1 MPDQGRL
8 IFKAFRIALLVA
20 FTGIAGACDSP
31 SASAAESC
39 PKRPS
44 DENVLQALS
53 EARAATTTKTPAK
66 IIWGVTRET
75 CSKYMVL
82 YGDGKHM
89 QTPAQLFAFDDG
101 RWGVFITFGM
111 GGSSLA
117 YVETKSSANRP
128 LPTAPAGKDTVYSPR
143 KETN

>member
-1 MPDQGRL
+1 MREQPQVG
-8 IFKAFRIALLVA
+8 KALRIVLLVA
-20 FTGIAGACDSP
+20 LSGIASACDNP
-31 SASAAESC
+31 SASAAENC

-44 DENVLQALS
+44 DENVLRALS
-53 EARAATTTKTPAK
+53 EARAATNSKTPAK

-82 YGDGKHM
+82 YGDAKHL
-89 QTPAQLFAFDDG
+89 QTPAHLLAFDDG
-101 RWGVFITFGM
+101 RWGIFITFGM

-117 YVETKSSANRP
+117 HVETQSSANRP

-143 KETN
+143 KEAN

>member
-44 DENVLQALS
+44 DENVLKALS
-53 EARAATTTKTPAK
+53 EARAATTTKAPAK

-82 YGDGKHM
+82 YGDGKHL
-89 QTPAQLFAFDDG
+89 QTPAQLLAFDDG
-101 RWGVFITFGM
+101 RWGVFITYGM
-111 GGSSLA
+111 GGTSLA
-117 YVETKSSANRP
+117 YVEMRSTADQGIP
-128 LPTAPAGKDTVYSPR
+128 VAPAGKDTVYAPR